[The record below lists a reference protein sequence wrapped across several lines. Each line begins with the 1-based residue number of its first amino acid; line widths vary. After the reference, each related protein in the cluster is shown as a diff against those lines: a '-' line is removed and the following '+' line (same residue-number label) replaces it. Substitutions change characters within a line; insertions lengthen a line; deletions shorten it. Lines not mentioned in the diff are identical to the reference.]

1 MWTCK
6 HVHDGAV
13 VGTLV
18 VVVLMP
24 ISLAMDNGEFNSDDG
39 GGGGGSGSGQ
49 QRWRSMVVEGGG
61 VQWRRQRLTVTTVG
75 ATNRQY
81 QGNDGN

>member
-24 ISLAMDNGEFNSDDG
+24 ISLAMDNGEFDSNGS
-39 GGGGGSGSGQ
+39 GGGGGSGSGH
-49 QRWRSMVVEGGG
+49 QRWHSMVVEGGG
-61 VQWRRQRLTVTTVG
+61 HPMAA
-75 ATNRQY
+75 ATFDSDRGGSY
-81 QGNDGN
+81 E